1 MILTLLY
8 TLVPLMLL
16 NRLIP
21 KFVTGQK
28 NREFQKFKPEIKSVN
43 LEKTGQ
49 NKMAERKSVLETL
62 LLTLV
67 FQ

>member
-1 MILTLLY
+1 
-8 TLVPLMLL
+8 MLL

-21 KFVTGQK
+21 KYENKKK
-28 NREFQKFKPEIKSVN
+28 NREFQKLKPEIKSVN